1 MVKSAADIARAE
13 GRANSI
19 GSAVERVLW
28 CLRSSSWA
36 RNALRALALSGRRPD
51 VGVGE
56 FVAFEQQRFT
66 CGLCKRIGKAIAEVQ
81 LRSMAAAF
89 AEIAIGVPCDSSLEF
104 GHGLND
110 DLRLFESARRTAGS
124 PRGHGSRL

>member
-1 MVKSAADIARAE
+1 MGEVAALE
-13 GRANSI
+13 E
-19 GSAVERVLW
+19 ERLGLVL
-28 CLRSSSWA
+28 
-36 RNALRALALSGRRPD
+36 G
-51 VGVGE
+51 
-56 FVAFEQQRFT
+56 
-66 CGLCKRIGKAIAEVQ
+66 KRIGEAIAQVE
-81 LRSMAAAF
+81 LRRMAAAF